1 MLQAGLSDVITVWG
15 GGRYAGYMEKSL
27 KLIQRYGSVAIVALL
42 LLVGSFYLAN
52 RGGEGK
58 KELELPGGG
67 TAEVTPTESLR
78 VRTAEGQPDIDPA
91 TYKLVVNG
99 KVKRVLSLSYDDLL
113 ALEAEERLVD
123 LPCVEGW
130 TETALW
136 KGVRLA
142 RLLETAGVL
151 EEADNVVFASP
162 GGYTTS
168 LTLGD
173 IEETDP
179 LLAYEVNGA
188 PLPKEQGFP
197 VRLVVPDRLG
207 YKWIKWL
214 TSIEVITGEYE
225 GYWESR
231 GYSNQADASDR

>member
-1 MLQAGLSDVITVWG
+1 MDKFAGIV
-15 GGRYAGYMEKSL
+15 R
-27 KLIQRYGSVAIVALL
+27 RYGSVAMVAIL
-42 LLVGSFYLAN
+42 LLVVAVYLKA
-52 RGGEGK
+52 RSGEEK
-58 KELELPGGG
+58 TRLEMPEGQ
-67 TAEVTPTESLR
+67 AVEVTPTEKMR
-78 VRTAEGQPDIDPA
+78 VRTAEGQPTIDLA
-91 TYKLVVNG
+91 SYSLTVSG
-99 KVKRVLSLSYDDLL
+99 KVREVLSLGYDDLL
-113 ALEAEERLVD
+113 AMEAEERLVD

-142 RLLETAGVL
+142 DLLDMAGVL

-168 LTLGD
+168 LTLAD

-179 LLAYEVNGA
+179 LLAYEVNGE
-188 PLPKEQGFP
+188 PLPVEQGFP

-214 TSIEVITGEYE
+214 TSIEVISGDYE

-231 GYSNQADASDR
+231 GYSNQAEVTER